1 MKKRFGDRKDARKVR
16 DISGIQNI
24 MIDLKPRRCD
34 SDVYINYKIDVSNL
48 IKYIEKIKAENPDK
62 KITYFHAFCAAF
74 AKVVYNRPLLNR
86 FIANRTVYER
96 NDVIISFITKIALE
110 DFSDEVMVLIKINK
124 DDNIFT
130 ISEKIAEKINNIR
143 NNKMMKK
150 ESTNNI
156 VDIVG
161 KLPKLIRMP
170 FVGIIKWIDK
180 HGWLPNSFIKE
191 NIYYSTVLMSNLGTL
206 KIGAIYHNITNFG
219 TSSILSTIGE
229 IHKDKIID
237 KNGKEKITDTVE
249 FGINLDERI
258 ADGVYFANSVKLLEY
273 ILNNP
278 ELLEGEANEKI
289 EIN

>member
-1 MKKRFGDRKDARKVR
+1 MKRKFGDRKDARKVK
-16 DISGIQNI
+16 DINGIHNI

-34 SDVYINYKIDVSNL
+34 SDVYINYKIDVTNL
-48 IKYIEKIKAENPDK
+48 MKYMDNLKKKYPDK
-62 KITYFHAFCAAF
+62 KLTYFHAFCTAF
-74 AKVVYNRPLLNR
+74 AKVIYNRNLLNR

-110 DFSDEVMVLIKINK
+110 DFSDEVMVLVKIDK
-124 DDNIFT
+124 DDNILT
-130 ISEKIAEKINNIR
+130 ISDKIAKKIDNIR

-161 KLPKLIRMP
+161 KLPKLIRIP
-170 FVGIIKWIDK
+170 VVGLVKWIDK
-180 HGWLPNSFIKE
+180 HGWLPKSFIEE

-206 KIGAIYHNITNFG
+206 KIGAIYHNITDFG

-229 IHKDKIID
+229 IRKDKIID
-237 KNGKEKITDTVE
+237 KEGNEKIADAVE

-258 ADGVYFANSVKLLEY
+258 ADGVYFVNSVKLLEY
-273 ILNNP
+273 ILQNP
-278 ELLEGEANEKI
+278 KLLEGEANEKI
-289 EIN
+289 EIK